1 MGSKLPNLDE
11 LIEAVKG
18 TKIVVRKESY
28 VSSNGKLIAFSAD
41 TRIDGGFDLLDCFKV
56 SKMIEDLFGL
66 YASSLYVKDV
76 NFSVGVATIKMVF
89 RVK

>member
-41 TRIDGGFDLLDCFKV
+41 TRIDGG
-56 SKMIEDLFGL
+56 
-66 YASSLYVKDV
+66 SLYVKDV